1 MQKKTIILSLVGL
14 FAVVAVGGALALNS
28 WLSRLLTKESLVRQ
42 LEAQW
47 NCRAALRDLTVSLGS
62 SPAHVELKGLVLTK
76 RDADASAGTP
86 LNSRK
91 PVTGGIVTADEL
103 RLEVDLTELLFH
115 RLHVKRLTLSGVHVD
130 NRVTSEDGN
139 ELQNLFRKPLPPA
152 SAHPAAAAPAS
163 AGQPPSPSPS
173 APPSSI
179 AGHEAPA
186 PETKREDNKIVKRPA
201 FQADE
206 LGLSVVID
214 EARLE
219 RGTFHEANHIVD
231 TKTNI
236 SDLTLAVTKVDIDPR
251 DLVHHDQC
259 KLDLSARVQSQGRAK
274 VDNAMQDVKI
284 ADFTFGSS
292 GTVQPLDPATGTLA
306 VVGAVEVDL
315 KKGSI
320 FGGTQTLGDLFGNS
334 KAFKNMKGNFGL
346 DVSEVKVGGQLQ
358 EDMKTKVVLNGS
370 RVEFAKDAVLS
381 FPDYTAT
388 LRATSWLNGAEDQQE
403 MQLLLVPSEPLA
415 KKILDVAK
423 ERVGEGLVKMAESM
437 FNDGQGHFAFDLVST
452 GTLSKPKM
460 ELGGQAGALQ
470 KALKGLGGG
479 LLKGLIK

>member
-47 NCRAALRDLTVSLGS
+47 NCRAVLRDLTVSLGS
-62 SPAHVELKGLVLTK
+62 SPAHVELKGLVLAK

-86 LNSRK
+86 LASRK

-103 RLEVDLTELLFH
+103 WLEVDLTELLYH

-152 SAHPAAAAPAS
+152 STHPAPAASAS

-173 APPSSI
+173 ATLPSI
-179 AGHEAPA
+179 AAPEAPA
-186 PETKREDNKIVKRPA
+186 PESKREDNKIVKRPA

-231 TKTNI
+231 TKTDI
-236 SDLTLAVTKVDIDPR
+236 SDLTLAITKVDFDPR

-274 VDNAMQDVKI
+274 VANAMQDVKI

-306 VVGAVEVDL
+306 VVGALEVHL
-315 KKGSI
+315 NKGSI
-320 FGGTQTLGDLFGNS
+320 FGGTQTLGELAERDKG
-334 KAFKNMKGNFGL
+334 FKNMKGNFGI
-346 DVSEVKVGGQLQ
+346 DVSDVKVGGQLQ
-358 EDMKTKVVLNGS
+358 EDMKTQIVLNGT
-370 RVEFAKDAVLS
+370 RVEFANNAVLL

-403 MQLLLVPSEPLA
+403 MQLLLVPSEALA
-415 KKILDVAK
+415 KRILEGVEEK
-423 ERVGEGLVKMAESM
+423 LGGGLVKMAESM
-437 FNDGQGHFAFDLVST
+437 FNDGQGHLAFDIIST
-452 GTLSKPKM
+452 GTLSKPKV

-479 LLKGLIK
+479 LLKGFIK